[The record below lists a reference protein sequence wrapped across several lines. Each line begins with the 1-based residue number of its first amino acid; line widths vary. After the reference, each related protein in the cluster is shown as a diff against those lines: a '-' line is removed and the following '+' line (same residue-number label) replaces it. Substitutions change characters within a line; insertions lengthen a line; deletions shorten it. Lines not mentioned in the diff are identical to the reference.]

1 MRLNE
6 LTSRCM
12 NIRFQ
17 KIKLRKQGVITIH
30 VIKFFVAFL
39 LDAFNDLSLS
49 VNYTINKKYM
59 L

>member
-1 MRLNE
+1 
-6 LTSRCM
+6 M

-17 KIKLRKQGVITIH
+17 KIKLQKQGVITIH